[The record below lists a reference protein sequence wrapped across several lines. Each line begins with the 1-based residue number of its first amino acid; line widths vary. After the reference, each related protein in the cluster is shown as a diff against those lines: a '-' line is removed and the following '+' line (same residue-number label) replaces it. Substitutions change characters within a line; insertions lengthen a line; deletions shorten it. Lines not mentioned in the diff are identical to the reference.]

1 VADVTAALDDFEP
14 TRGFRP
20 ISDFVQDELSNWY
33 VRLCRRRFW
42 KGEMGPDK
50 LAAYQTLYTCLD
62 TVARLMAPVAP
73 FYAEQLY
80 RDLRPEA
87 LSVHISDFPV
97 ADTAAIDSALERRM
111 ALAQRLSSLV
121 LSVRKKEKIRVRQPI
136 ARVLVPVL
144 NDSQRE
150 DVQAVEA
157 LVLAEV
163 NAKSLEMVD
172 DASGVFVKRAKANF
186 KSLGPK
192 AGPQMKEVAAA
203 IQQLSPEAIASLEQ
217 TGSYA
222 LALRQTSF
230 ELSAEDVEIQTDD
243 IPGMA
248 VASERGTT
256 LAVDLNLRPELIQEG
271 LAREAVNRLQ
281 GLRKDSGLDITDR
294 ILVWVSGSSEAL
306 SAVEAHEA
314 YVCAEVLADDVT
326 YSAPPAGSFSLETDL
341 EGHLVCFG
349 ISKA

>member
-1 VADVTAALDDFEP
+1 
-14 TRGFRP
+14 
-20 ISDFVQDELSNWY
+20 
-33 VRLCRRRFW
+33 
-42 KGEMGPDK
+42 
-50 LAAYQTLYTCLD
+50 
-62 TVARLMAPVAP
+62 
-73 FYAEQLY
+73 
-80 RDLRPEA
+80 
-87 LSVHISDFPV
+87 
-97 ADTAAIDSALERRM
+97 M

-121 LSVRKKEKIRVRQPI
+121 LSVRKKEKIRVRQPLS
-136 ARVLVPVL
+136 RVLVPVL
-144 NDSQRE
+144 NARQRE

-203 IQQLSPEAIASLEQ
+203 IQQLNPEAIATLEQ
-217 TGSYA
+217 TGSYS
-222 LALRQTSF
+222 LALGQTSF
-230 ELSAEDVEIQTDD
+230 ELSAEDVEVQTDD

-256 LAVDLNLRPELIQEG
+256 LAVDLTLSPELIQEG

-306 SAVEAHEA
+306 AAVAAHEA
-314 YVCAEVLADDVT
+314 HVSAEVLADQVT
-326 YSAPPAGSFSLETDL
+326 YSAPTAGSFSLETDL
-341 EGHLVCFG
+341 EGHWVTFG
-349 ISKA
+349 VRKA